1 MDWFQPKRRGPEWKA
16 RSVAS
21 ISGPPLP
28 TKTSICAPILPL
40 PKKNVSDEVAS
51 KTCINYGGSVNGS
64 DWGELAKQEDINGFL
79 VGGGSLKALEC
90 RLI

>member
-1 MDWFQPKRRGPEWKA
+1 MDWFYPKRRGPEWKA

-28 TKTSICAPILPL
+28 TKTSICAASILPL

-51 KTCINYGGSVNGS
+51 KICINYGGSVNGS
-64 DWGELAKQEDINGFL
+64 NCGEVAKQEDINGFL
-79 VGGGSLKALEC
+79 VGGGSLKGP
-90 RLI
+90 